1 MKPSFFKSK
10 KAIITLIAGLLFCPA
25 LFEMQCY
32 ANSDEK
38 LVEGLLDNIV
48 ETLSYE
54 DYLDAHKYVSPKEE
68 TVIDAKEYTSATE
81 GVKKEAD
88 GLYTPEEGSVTFTFD
103 VKTEGFYNIVVEYI
117 PVEGK
122 NNTIERKLYIND
134 EIPFENAK
142 YLKFTRCWENA
153 NPVKRDS
160 RDNDVRPSQKE
171 HEQWMKAMLK
181 DSDGYYQE
189 PFSFYFKMGEN

>member
-81 GVKKEAD
+81 GVK
-88 GLYTPEEGSVTFTFD
+88 
-103 VKTEGFYNIVVEYI
+103 
-117 PVEGK
+117 
-122 NNTIERKLYIND
+122 
-134 EIPFENAK
+134 
-142 YLKFTRCWENA
+142 
-153 NPVKRDS
+153 
-160 RDNDVRPSQKE
+160 
-171 HEQWMKAMLK
+171 
-181 DSDGYYQE
+181 
-189 PFSFYFKMGEN
+189 